1 MTSTSGDSDPGGED
15 PGVNVPEGNGPAGN
29 GPAGNCPAGN
39 GPEGNG
45 PEGNGPVGPAGNG
58 PGAGDL
64 VLEGLSVGYQGGW
77 RRPDTIILAGLELRA
92 VAGRV
97 TVLLGPNGS
106 GKSTLLRS
114 IAGLQRPLAGA
125 VTLAGD
131 PLAGL
136 DPRARAAKLAVVL
149 TERFDPGLLRG
160 GDVVAL
166 GRFPHQKRSGTLRPV
181 DQQAVSDAL
190 VAVHAEDLVEVLL
203 ARMSDGQRQRVM
215 IARALAQEPALL
227 LLDEPSA
234 FLDAPARI
242 ELLAVLRRIAT
253 ERGIPVVA
261 STHDVE
267 AAVRMGQDGWLI
279 GPGSRCTT
287 GTVATLASSGAIG
300 ASFDTTAVTFEPSSG
315 MFRMR

>member
-1 MTSTSGDSDPGGED
+1 MTPSSGYRVPHSGDPGSGHPHSGDSGSGGPDAGRLPG
-15 PGVNVPEGNGPAGN
+15 A
-29 GPAGNCPAGN
+29 AA
-39 GPEGNG
+39 
-45 PEGNGPVGPAGNG
+45 
-58 PGAGDL
+58 AGDL
-64 VLEGLSVGYQGGW
+64 LLDGLSVGYQGGW
-77 RRPDTIILAGLELRA
+77 RRPDKIILAGLDLRA
-92 VAGRV
+92 AAGRV

-114 IAGLQRPLAGA
+114 IAGLQRSLAGA
-125 VTLAGD
+125 VTLAGES
-131 PLAGL
+131 LAGL
-136 DPRARAAKLAVVL
+136 DPRARAARLAVVL

-181 DQQAVSDAL
+181 DQQAVTDAL
-190 VAVHAEDLVEVLL
+190 AAVHAEDLVDLLL

-242 ELLAVLRRIAT
+242 ELLAVLRRIAA

-279 GPGSRCTT
+279 GPGSRCAS
-287 GTVATLASSGAIG
+287 GTVGALASSGAIG
-300 ASFDTTAVTFEPSSG
+300 ASFDTSAVTFEPGSG

>member
-1 MTSTSGDSDPGGED
+1 MTPSSGYRVPHSGDPGSGHPHSGDSGSG
-15 PGVNVPEGNGPAGN
+15 
-29 GPAGNCPAGN
+29 
-39 GPEGNG
+39 
-45 PEGNGPVGPAGNG
+45 G
-58 PGAGDL
+58 PGAGRLPTAAAAGDL
-64 VLEGLSVGYQGGW
+64 LLDGLSVGYQGGW
-77 RRPDTIILAGLELRA
+77 RRPDKIILAGLDLRA
-92 VAGRV
+92 AAGRV

-114 IAGLQRPLAGA
+114 IAGLQRSLAGA
-125 VTLAGD
+125 VTLAGES
-131 PLAGL
+131 LAGL
-136 DPRARAAKLAVVL
+136 DPRARAARLAVVL

-181 DQQAVSDAL
+181 DQQAVTDAL
-190 VAVHAEDLVEVLL
+190 AAVHAEDLVDLLL

-242 ELLAVLRRIAT
+242 ELLAVLRRIAA

-279 GPGSRCTT
+279 GPGSHCAS
-287 GTVATLASSGAIG
+287 GTVDTLASSGAIG
-300 ASFDTTAVTFEPSSG
+300 ASFDTSAVTFEPGSG

>member
-1 MTSTSGDSDPGGED
+1 MTPSSGYRVPHSGDPGSGHPHSGDSGSG
-15 PGVNVPEGNGPAGN
+15 
-29 GPAGNCPAGN
+29 
-39 GPEGNG
+39 
-45 PEGNGPVGPAGNG
+45 G
-58 PGAGDL
+58 PGAGRLPTAAAAGDL
-64 VLEGLSVGYQGGW
+64 LLDGLSVGYQGGW
-77 RRPDTIILAGLELRA
+77 RRPDKIILAGLDLRA
-92 VAGRV
+92 AAGRV

-114 IAGLQRPLAGA
+114 IAGLQRSLAGA
-125 VTLAGD
+125 VTLAGEL
-131 PLAGL
+131 LAGL
-136 DPRARAAKLAVVL
+136 DPRARLAVVL

-166 GRFPHQKRSGTLRPV
+166 GRFPHQKRSGTLRAV
-181 DQQAVSDAL
+181 DHRAVTDAL
-190 VAVHAEDLVEVLL
+190 AAVHAEDLVEVLL

-242 ELLAVLRRIAT
+242 ELLAVLRRIAA

-279 GPGSRCTT
+279 GPGSHCAS
-287 GTVATLASSGAIG
+287 GTVDTLASSGAIG
-300 ASFDTTAVTFEPSSG
+300 ASFDTSAVTFEPGSG

>member
-1 MTSTSGDSDPGGED
+1 M
-15 PGVNVPEGNGPAGN
+15 
-29 GPAGNCPAGN
+29 
-39 GPEGNG
+39 
-45 PEGNGPVGPAGNG
+45 
-58 PGAGDL
+58 GAETGSGDL
-64 VLEGLSVGYQGGW
+64 VLEGFSVGYQAGW
-77 RRPDTIILAGLELRA
+77 RRPDKIILAGLDLRA
-92 VAGRV
+92 AAGRV

-131 PLAGL
+131 SLAGL
-136 DPRARAAKLAVVL
+136 DPRARAARLAVVL

-166 GRFPHQKRSGTLRPV
+166 GRFPHQKRSGTLRPA
-181 DQQAVSDAL
+181 DQRAVTDAL
-190 VAVHAEDLVEVLL
+190 TAVHAEDLVEVLL
-203 ARMSDGQRQRVM
+203 ARMSDGQRQRMM

-242 ELLAVLRRIAT
+242 ELLSVLRRIAA

-267 AAVRMGQDGWLI
+267 AAVRLGQDGWLI

-287 GTVATLASSGAIG
+287 GTVAALAASGAIG
-300 ASFDTTAVTFEPSSG
+300 ASFDTTAVTFEPGSG
-315 MFRMR
+315 MFRLR

>member
-1 MTSTSGDSDPGGED
+1 MTSTAGPTEPGGDAPGGDLPGGEV
-15 PGVNVPEGNGPAGN
+15 PGRDDLGDGIPVAGGPG
-29 GPAGNCPAGN
+29 GV
-39 GPEGNG
+39 
-45 PEGNGPVGPAGNG
+45 GPVRLSAETGS
-58 PGAGDL
+58 GDL
-64 VLEGLSVGYQGGW
+64 VLEGFSVGYQAGW
-77 RRPDTIILAGLELRA
+77 RRPDKIILAGLDLRA
-92 VAGRV
+92 AAGRV

-131 PLAGL
+131 SLAGL
-136 DPRARAAKLAVVL
+136 DPRARAARLAVVL

-166 GRFPHQKRSGTLRPV
+166 GRFPHQKRSGTLRPA
-181 DQQAVSDAL
+181 DQRAVTDAL
-190 VAVHAEDLVEVLL
+190 IAVHAEDLVEVLL

-242 ELLAVLRRIAT
+242 ELLSVLRRVAA

-287 GTVATLASSGAIG
+287 GTVAALAASGAIG
-300 ASFDTTAVTFEPSSG
+300 ASFDTTAVTFEPGSG
-315 MFRMR
+315 MFRLR

>member
-1 MTSTSGDSDPGGED
+1 MTNPVG
-15 PGVNVPEGNGPAGN
+15 GNGSGGRFDDGAGD
-29 GPAGNCPAGN
+29 GVVAGGGDAVAGEA
-39 GPEGNG
+39 GDGV
-45 PEGNGPVGPAGNG
+45 VGAAAG
-58 PGAGDL
+58 GDL
-64 VLEGLSVGYQGGW
+64 VLVGLSVGYPSGW
-77 RRPDTIILAGLELRA
+77 RRPDKVILSGLELRA
-92 VAGRV
+92 AAGRV
-97 TVLLGPNGS
+97 TVLMGPNGS

-114 IAGLQRPLAGA
+114 IAGLQRCLSGT

-131 PLAGL
+131 SLAGL
-136 DPRARAAKLAVVL
+136 DPRARAARLAVVL

-166 GRFPHQKRSGTLRPV
+166 GRFPHQRRSGTLRPA
-181 DQQAVSDAL
+181 DQQAVADAL
-190 VAVHAEDLVEVLL
+190 AAVHAEDMVDVML
-203 ARMSDGQRQRVM
+203 ARMSDGQRQRIM

-242 ELLAVLRRIAT
+242 ELLAVLRRIAA

-279 GPGSRCTT
+279 GPGPLCTS
-287 GTVATLASSGAIG
+287 GPVDTLASSGAIG
-300 ASFDTTAVTFEPSSG
+300 AAFDTSAVAFEPDSG

>member
-1 MTSTSGDSDPGGED
+1 MTSTAGSGEPGRDDPAESGTGSFGAARSGTGGF
-15 PGVNVPEGNGPAGN
+15 
-29 GPAGNCPAGN
+29 
-39 GPEGNG
+39 
-45 PEGNGPVGPAGNG
+45 G

-77 RRPDTIILAGLELRA
+77 RRPDKIILAGLDLRA
-92 VAGRV
+92 AAGRV
-97 TVLLGPNGS
+97 TVLLGPNGA

-114 IAGLQRPLAGA
+114 IAGLQRSLAGA

-131 PLAGL
+131 SLAGL
-136 DPRARAAKLAVVL
+136 DPRARAARLAVVL

-181 DQQAVSDAL
+181 DQRAVTDAL
-190 VAVHAEDLVEVLL
+190 AAVHAEDLVELLL

-242 ELLAVLRRIAT
+242 ELLAVLLRIAA

-267 AAVRMGQDGWLI
+267 AAVRMGQDAWLI
-279 GPGSRCTT
+279 GPGSRCTS
-287 GTVATLASSGAIG
+287 GTVDALASSGAIG
-300 ASFDTTAVTFEPSSG
+300 ASFDTSAVTFEPGSG

>member
-1 MTSTSGDSDPGGED
+1 M
-15 PGVNVPEGNGPAGN
+15 
-29 GPAGNCPAGN
+29 
-39 GPEGNG
+39 
-45 PEGNGPVGPAGNG
+45 
-58 PGAGDL
+58 
-64 VLEGLSVGYQGGW
+64 LEGFSVGYQAGW
-77 RRPDTIILAGLELRA
+77 RRPDKIILAGLDLHA
-92 VAGRV
+92 AAGRV

-114 IAGLQRPLAGA
+114 IARQQRPLAGA
-125 VTLAGD
+125 VTQAGEYH
-131 PLAGL
+131 AGL
-136 DPRARAAKLAVVL
+136 DPTARAARLAVVL

-166 GRFPHQKRSGTLRPV
+166 GRFPHQKRSGTLRPA
-181 DQQAVSDAL
+181 DQRAVTDAL
-190 VAVHAEDLVEVLL
+190 TAVHAEDLVEVLL

-242 ELLAVLRRIAT
+242 ELLAVLRRIAA

-267 AAVRMGQDGWLI
+267 AAVRMGQDAWLI
-279 GPGSRCTT
+279 GPGSRCSS
-287 GTVATLASSGAIG
+287 GSVGALASSGAIG
-300 ASFDTTAVTFEPSSG
+300 ASFDTAAVTFEPGSG

>member
-1 MTSTSGDSDPGGED
+1 MS
-15 PGVNVPEGNGPAGN
+15 
-29 GPAGNCPAGN
+29 
-39 GPEGNG
+39 
-45 PEGNGPVGPAGNG
+45 GPV
-58 PGAGDL
+58 GDL
-64 VLEGLSVGYQGGW
+64 VLDRVSVGYPGPGW
-77 RRPDTIILAGLELRA
+77 RRPPIVVLSDVSLRA

-114 IAGLQRPLAGA
+114 VAGLQR
-125 VTLAGD
+125 VLAGD
-131 PLAGL
+131 VFLADQALAHL
-136 DPRARAAKLAVVL
+136 DPRRRASQVSVVL

-160 GDVVAL
+160 VDVVRL
-166 GRFPHQKRSGTLRPV
+166 GRYPHRSSAGNLTATDRSV
-181 DQQAVSDAL
+181 ITEAMA
-190 VAVHAEDLVEVLL
+190 AVHAEDLRDVQLT
-203 ARMSDGQRQRVM
+203 RMSDGQRQRIM

-242 ELLAVLRRIAT
+242 ELLAVLRRIAK

-279 GPGSRCTT
+279 GPGSRCTS
-287 GTVATLASSGAIG
+287 GTVDALASSGAIG
-300 ASFDTTAVTFEPSSG
+300 ASFDTSAVTFEPGSG